1 MQKPKIAVDVSSFM
15 GWGGGKDFIYNQL
28 QAIKQIKNIDIILLI
43 KVPEYYTIKLLI
55 CKLLKLLRL
64 NHNHKITLNT
74 QINIKYIRNHFPALP
89 LTQYKHNLK
98 NFASRFLNKFDYILF
113 VNLENLKSNIK
124 NNYKLIQYIP
134 DCQHIILPNFFSE
147 EDINQRNKNFNDI
160 IQNSDLVI
168 VNSMQAKQDLIVY
181 FRANPQQ
188 IINLPFAPVLQ
199 LIWLNDSLN
208 YAFKKPYYLVSN
220 QFWIHKDH
228 KTVFKAIKILKNK
241 NINIDVICTGETHD
255 YRHPDLFKSLEN
267 LLKDLKIQSHVH
279 ILGYIEKSK
288 QISLMKNAI
297 AVIQP
302 TLFEGGP
309 GGGAVF
315 DALSLGVRVIISDIE
330 VNKEIPSSEQV
341 IFFKTG
347 SETDLAE
354 KMETTEFLTIQKS
367 SNEELILNSQ
377 TSINTLA
384 AKYKSIFCE

>member
-1 MQKPKIAVDVSSFM
+1 
-15 GWGGGKDFIYNQL
+15 
-28 QAIKQIKNIDIILLI
+28 
-43 KVPEYYTIKLLI
+43 
-55 CKLLKLLRL
+55 
-64 NHNHKITLNT
+64 
-74 QINIKYIRNHFPALP
+74 
-89 LTQYKHNLK
+89 
-98 NFASRFLNKFDYILF
+98 
-113 VNLENLKSNIK
+113 
-124 NNYKLIQYIP
+124 
-134 DCQHIILPNFFSE
+134 
-147 EDINQRNKNFNDI
+147 
-160 IQNSDLVI
+160 
-168 VNSMQAKQDLIVY
+168 MQAKQDLIVY